1 MMCRV
6 PLSNLS
12 EEKYARIICYPT
24 YDPVEFKKRLCEMKR
39 LGIKALCFIGD
50 KKIGNAPVLG
60 KGYVGIVVSAFTET
74 GKAALKIRRTDA
86 DRETMKHEA
95 EMLQIANSV
104 KVGPKLIGFTQN
116 LLLMEFIEGL
126 LLPAWIERVK
136 KEKNAVERIRRVL
149 RNILE
154 QCRRLDEAGLDHGEL
169 SRASKHI
176 IVDRGDNPWILDFET
191 ASTSRRVSNVTSICQ
206 FLFLKGK
213 TARLIDEVINKN
225 NKDRLIF
232 LLRRYKRSPTR
243 RNFDK
248 ILEAYASTN

>member
-1 MMCRV
+1 MCRV

-50 KKIGNAPVLG
+50 KKIGNVPVLG